1 MDGLPLCTHC
11 GFTWGEY
18 RLRGLLGC
26 PHCYA
31 SFGEALQG
39 DLLWIHEALAQGP
52 EAATAAASASAA
64 PGSASGSDPA
74 ADSAADSDP
83 DSDPGIPERLARWRE
98 QLSDAVRRE
107 DYAAAAA
114 LQKRIR
120 EAERPGR

>member
-39 DLLWIHEALAQGP
+39 DLLWIHEALAQGQ
-52 EAATAAASASAA
+52 EAATASPSASA
-64 PGSASGSDPA
+64 GSGSG
-74 ADSAADSDP
+74 SGSGSSSDSDP
-83 DSDPGIPERLARWRE
+83 DTDPGIPERLARWRE

-120 EAERPGR
+120 EAERPER